1 MYWSNFKNYT
11 IGKGDRENH
20 TMIYE
25 EHHTMIYEVCLQKTD
40 FPYVH

>member
-25 EHHTMIYEVCLQKTD
+25 EHPKTG